1 MERDIVT
8 YRKALED
15 FKRARSKA
23 AMQRFWAGVKGE
35 SLDLLQ
41 FDEISAKL
49 HAVNKSGKVL
59 KSVPLNKI
67 IGSVG
72 RTSDFDR
79 SFLPLSDAD
88 EHRWANVKT
97 HMISPVTKGL
107 PPVDLYKIGEAY
119 FVLDG
124 NHRVSVAKQAGF
136 EEIEAYVTEIKTK
149 VAIDS
154 NLTAEE
160 LIRKAAYADFLEATR
175 LDEYIPGVDFTLNK
189 ISNYELLKEHISVHR
204 YYMGLDAGNPIDEK
218 EATLHWYD
226 QVYLPV
232 VAVISDSGLQ
242 WVMKDL
248 TLTDL
253 YLWVLDQQTHLQET
267 LDMPVSTENALEYS
281 VSLEGKTLRPP
292 TEKLG
297 QVVDETLQDAEDET
311 KVKPLQECM
320 FRDILVG
327 LSDADENL
335 DAVWQAIFVNR
346 CQDGNIRGLHVL
358 QGIEAGEQNRKD
370 LEDRFYAI
378 LDEARMRGKFLT
390 VEGTV
395 SKTVAIQSL
404 LSDLLVLKLNF
415 PMTGSWMN
423 RLSHGIPAILRLGK
437 RPILIVKGPA
447 RPLNDLL
454 LLYDGSL
461 KSKEGL
467 FISAYFAAAFGSRL
481 SILSMN
487 TPGIKLDKQVNEG
500 KRYLDKHNI
509 AYRYFAEE
517 GKNLAER
524 VNSLVSELNISM
536 VICGGYNG
544 TGLLDRII
552 GTDVDE
558 ILNKVNVPVL
568 ICQ

>member
-1 MERDIVT
+1 MERDIFT

-15 FKRARSKA
+15 FKRARGKA

-49 HAVNKSGKVL
+49 HAVNKSTKVL
-59 KSVPLNKI
+59 ESVPLNKI

-79 SFLPLSDAD
+79 NFLPLSDAD
-88 EHRWANVKT
+88 QHRWASVKT
-97 HMISPVTKGL
+97 EMTSPISHGL

-136 EEIEAYVTEIKTK
+136 QEIEAYVTELRTK
-149 VAIDS
+149 VPIDS
-154 NLTAEE
+154 SISAEE
-160 LIRKAAYADFLEATR
+160 LIRKAAYSDFLETTH

-189 ISNYELLKEHISVHR
+189 ISDYDLLREHIAVHR
-204 YYMGLDAGNPIDEK
+204 YYMGLEAEHEVGSK
-218 EATLHWYD
+218 EAALHWYD

-232 VAVISDSGLQ
+232 VAIIDESGLQ
-242 WVMKDL
+242 GVMKDF
-248 TLTDL
+248 TITDL
-253 YLWVLDQQTHLQET
+253 YLWVLDQQTRLQEM
-267 LDMPVSTENALEYS
+267 LEVPISTEHALEYS
-281 VSLEGKTLRPP
+281 ISRDGKTLRR
-292 TEKLG
+292 TAEKLG
-297 QVVDETLQDAEDET
+297 QAVDEVLEET
-311 KVKPLQECM
+311 DPVSQTAGQQECM

-327 LSDADENL
+327 LSEADENL
-335 DAVWQAIFVNR
+335 DAVWEAVYANH

-358 QGIEAGEQNRKD
+358 QGEENPDESQKV
-370 LEDRFYAI
+370 LEEKFYAI
-378 LDEARMRGKFLT
+378 LLQTGIKGKFLT
-390 VEGTV
+390 VKGNI
-395 SKTVAIQSL
+395 SNAVAEQSL

-415 PMTGSWMN
+415 PMTGSWVN

-447 RPLNDLL
+447 RPLDDLL

-481 SILSMN
+481 NILSMD
-487 TPGIKLDKQVNEG
+487 TPGANLSKAVEDA
-500 KRYLDKHNI
+500 KRYLDKHNL
-509 AYRYFAEE
+509 AYRYIVEE
-517 GKNLAER
+517 GKNLAVC
-524 VNSLVSELNISM
+524 VNNLVSELSIST
-536 VICGGYNG
+536 VICGGYSG

>member
-1 MERDIVT
+1 MERDIAT

-15 FKRARSKA
+15 FKRARGKA

-49 HAVNKSGKVL
+49 HAVNKSNKVL
-59 KSVPLNKI
+59 EMVPLNKI

-79 SFLPLSDAD
+79 NFLPLNDSD
-88 EHRWANVKT
+88 ESRWANVKT
-97 HMISPVTKGL
+97 HMISPVAQGL
-107 PPVDLYKIGEAY
+107 PPVDLYRIGDAY

-136 EEIEAYVTEIKTK
+136 EEIEAYVTEVRTK
-149 VAIDS
+149 VPIDS
-154 NLTAEE
+154 NISAEE

-175 LDEYIPGVDFTLNK
+175 LDEYIPGVDFTLNN
-189 ISNYELLKEHISVHR
+189 IHNYDLLQEHIAVHR
-204 YYMGLDAGNPIDEK
+204 YYMGLETEQNVGEK
-218 EATLHWYD
+218 EAALHWYD

-232 VAVISDSGLQ
+232 VGVISDSGLQ
-242 WVMKDL
+242 GVMKDF
-248 TLTDL
+248 TITDL
-253 YLWVLDQQTHLQET
+253 YLWVLDQQTRLQEM
-267 LDMPVSTENALEYS
+267 LEVPISAENALEYTA
-281 VSLEGKTLRPP
+281 LMDGKTLRP
-292 TEKLG
+292 TAAKLG
-297 QVVDETLQDAEDET
+297 QVVDEVLQDGSSVTQEI
-311 KVKPLQECM
+311 PLQECM

-327 LSDADENL
+327 LSEADENME
-335 DAVWQAIFVNR
+335 AVRQAVYVNR
-346 CQDGNIRGLHVL
+346 CLDGNIRGLHVV
-358 QGIEAGEQNRKD
+358 QGTESEQEFQQDLEGQFKTILEEAGV
-370 LEDRFYAI
+370 
-378 LDEARMRGKFLT
+378 RGKFLT
-390 VEGTV
+390 VEGNI
-395 SKTVAIQSL
+395 SKTVATQSL

-415 PMTGSWMN
+415 PMTGSWIS

-437 RPILIVKGPA
+437 RPIMIVKGSA
-447 RPLNDLL
+447 RPLDDLL

-481 SILSMN
+481 TLLSLD
-487 TPGIKLDKQVNEG
+487 TPGVDLSKQVDEA
-500 KRYLDKHNI
+500 KRYLDKNSL
-509 AYRYFAEE
+509 AYHYVVEE
-517 GKNLAER
+517 GRNLAER
-524 VNSLVSELNISM
+524 VNSLVSELDIST
-536 VICGGYNG
+536 VICGGYTG

-552 GTDVDE
+552 GTDVEE

>member
-1 MERDIVT
+1 LERDIFT

-15 FKRARSKA
+15 FKRARGKA
-23 AMQRFWAGVKGE
+23 AMQRFWAGVRGE

-49 HAVNKSGKVL
+49 HAVNKSSKVL
-59 KSVPLNKI
+59 ESVPLNKI

-79 SFLPLSDAD
+79 NFLPLSDAD
-88 EHRWANVKT
+88 EHRWANVQT
-97 HMISPVTKGL
+97 HMISPISKGL
-107 PPVDLYKIGEAY
+107 PPVDLYKIGGAY

-136 EEIEAYVTEIKTK
+136 DEIEAYVTEIRTK

-154 NLTAEE
+154 NISAEE

-189 ISNYELLKEHISVHR
+189 ISDYEVLKEHIAVHR
-204 YYMGLDAGNPIDEK
+204 YYMGLEAGNPIDEK
-218 EATLHWYD
+218 QAALHWYD
-226 QVYLPV
+226 HVYLPV
-232 VAVISDSGLQ
+232 VAVISESGLLG
-242 WVMKDL
+242 VMKDF

-253 YLWVLDQQTHLQET
+253 YLWVLDQQTCLQET
-267 LDMPVSTENALEYS
+267 LEMPISTENALEYS
-281 VSLEGKTLRPP
+281 ITMDGKTLRPA

-297 QVVDETLQDAEDET
+297 QVVNQTLRDEGSDKQVT
-311 KVKPLQECM
+311 PLQECM

-327 LSDADENL
+327 LSEADENL
-335 DAVWQAIFVNR
+335 DAVWEAIFVNR

-358 QGIEAGEQNRKD
+358 QGMENQEANQKI
-370 LEDRFYAI
+370 LESRFYAI
-378 LDEARMRGKFLT
+378 LDETGMRGKFLT
-390 VEGTV
+390 VEGNI
-395 SKTVAIQSL
+395 SKTVATQSL

-437 RPILIVKGPA
+437 RPIMIVKGSA
-447 RPLNDLL
+447 RPLKDLL

-467 FISAYFAAAFGSRL
+467 FISAYFTAAFGTRL
-481 SILSMN
+481 TILSLD
-487 TPGIKLDKQVNEG
+487 TPGVHLNKQVEEV

-509 AYRYFAEE
+509 VYRYIAEE
-517 GKNLAER
+517 GRNLADR
-524 VNSLVSELNISM
+524 VNTLVRELNIST

>member
-79 SFLPLSDAD
+79 SFLPLNDAD

-175 LDEYIPGVDFTLNK
+175 LDEYIPGVDFILNK

-242 WVMKDL
+242 WVIKDL

-311 KVKPLQECM
+311 EVKPLQECM

-558 ILNKVNVPVL
+558 ILNRVNVPVL

>member
-281 VSLEGKTLRPP
+281 VSVEGKTLRPP

-311 KVKPLQECM
+311 EVKPLQECM

>member
-1 MERDIVT
+1 MEKDIVT

-15 FKRARSKA
+15 FKRARGKA

-59 KSVPLNKI
+59 ESVPLSKI

-79 SFLPLSDAD
+79 NFLPLSDAD
-88 EHRWANVKT
+88 EQRWANVKT
-97 HMISPVTKGL
+97 HMISPMSHGL
-107 PPVDLYKIGEAY
+107 PPVDLYKIGKAY

-136 EEIEAYVTEIKTK
+136 EEIEAYVTEIRTK

-154 NLTAEE
+154 NLSAEE

-189 ISNYELLKEHISVHR
+189 IGNYELLKEHIAVHR
-204 YYMGLDAGNPIDEK
+204 YYMGLGVGNPINEK
-218 EATLHWYD
+218 EAALHWYD
-226 QVYLPV
+226 HVYLPV
-232 VAVISDSGLQ
+232 VAVIGDSGLQ
-242 WVMKDL
+242 WMMKDL

-253 YLWVLDQQTHLQET
+253 YLWVLDQQTHLQESME
-267 LDMPVSTENALEYS
+267 MPISTENALEYS
-281 VSLEGKTLRPP
+281 VSLEGKTLRP
-292 TEKLG
+292 TTAKKG
-297 QVVDETLQDAEDET
+297 QVVDETLQDSESDNQF
-311 KVKPLQECM
+311 KPLQECM

-327 LSDADENL
+327 LSEADENL
-335 DAVWQAIFVNR
+335 DAVWQAVFVNR

-358 QGIEAGEQNRKD
+358 QGTEN
-370 LEDRFYAI
+370 LELIQKALESRFYTI
-378 LDEARMRGKFLT
+378 LDEAGMRGKFLT
-390 VEGTV
+390 VEGNI
-395 SKTVAIQSL
+395 SKTVAFQSL

-437 RPILIVKGPA
+437 RPIMIVKGPA

-481 SILSMN
+481 SILSMD
-487 TPGIKLDKQVNEG
+487 TPGIKLNKQVNEV

-509 AYRYFAEE
+509 AHRYFAEE

-524 VNSLVSELNISM
+524 VNTLVSELNIST